1 MNKKEI
7 RQEIRQLKNR
17 LTDYKKIESANIV
30 FEKIESSDFFIKAK
44 NVLIYNSLPDE
55 LSTKSVIS
63 RWHRV
68 KNIFLPRVNGDNL
81 EILPY
86 DANLLEIGS
95 FNIYEPMGENT
106 YDISIIDMIIVPA
119 IAYDRNGNRIGRGKG
134 YYDRLLQKASALKI
148 GVGYDFQLIS
158 HMFFIILHENRGNN
172 GAKVPIGEIKCWHNP
187 TNTCKKGSF

>member
-7 RQEIRQLKNR
+7 RQEIKQLKDC
-17 LTDYKKIESANIV
+17 LTDNEKRQSANRVFKKITETELFHRAHNI
-30 FEKIESSDFFIKAK
+30 
-44 NVLIYNSLPDE
+44 LLYNSLSDE
-55 LSTKSVIS
+55 LFTKDVIHE
-63 RWHRV
+63 WCKF

-86 DANLLEIGS
+86 DANSLEKGS

-106 YDISIIDMIIVPA
+106 CDISIIDMIIVPA

-148 GVGYDFQLIS
+148 GVGYDFQLIPHIDS
-158 HMFFIILHENRGNN
+158 EPHDIPVDIIVTPNNFINCR
-172 GAKVPIGEIKCWHNP
+172 
-187 TNTCKKGSF
+187 KK

>member
-158 HMFFIILHENRGNN
+158 HINSEPHDIPVDIIVTPNNFINL
-172 GAKVPIGEIKCWHNP
+172 KQ
-187 TNTCKKGSF
+187 

>member
-17 LTDYKKIESANIV
+17 LTDYEKIESANIV

-44 NVLIYNSLPDE
+44 NILIYNSLSDE

-63 RWHRV
+63 RWHGV
-68 KNIFLPRVNGDNL
+68 KNIFLPRVNGDIL

-86 DANLLEIGS
+86 DANSLEKGS
-95 FNIYEPMGENT
+95 FNIDEPMGENT
-106 YDISIIDMIIVPA
+106 CDISIIDMIITPA

-158 HMFFIILHENRGNN
+158 HINSEPHDIPVDIIVTPNNFINL
-172 GAKVPIGEIKCWHNP
+172 KQ
-187 TNTCKKGSF
+187 

>member
-55 LSTKSVIS
+55 LSTKCVIS

-86 DANLLEIGS
+86 DANSLEIGS

-158 HMFFIILHENRGNN
+158 HINSEPHDIPVDIIVTPNNFINL
-172 GAKVPIGEIKCWHNP
+172 KQ
-187 TNTCKKGSF
+187 